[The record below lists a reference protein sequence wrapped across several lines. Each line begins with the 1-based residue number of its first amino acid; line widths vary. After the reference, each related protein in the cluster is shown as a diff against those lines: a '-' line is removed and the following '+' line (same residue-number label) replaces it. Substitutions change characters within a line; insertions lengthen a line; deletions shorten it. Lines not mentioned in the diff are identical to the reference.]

1 MKISSVVFSKSISIE
16 SQKVMFDEKSQVVFI
31 GRSNVGKSS
40 LMNKIF
46 SSKDL
51 VKTSSMP
58 GKTRLANLFLVNNK
72 FYFTDLPGYG
82 FAKLGEENR
91 AKIDALISWYFEEFQ
106 FNIKKVV
113 VVIDSKL
120 GPTDTDI
127 DMYKYLQEIKV
138 PLVFVLNKIDRLSK
152 NEVFK
157 SLSHTQEIFF
167 GQKVIPLSA
176 KNWDGVRELEKDLF
190 ESLTAK

>member
-1 MKISSVVFSKSISIE
+1 MKKDDRPSEDMLIIKSNLTVSS
-16 SQKVMFDEKSQVVFI
+16 
-31 GRSNVGKSS
+31 
-40 LMNKIF
+40 
-46 SSKDL
+46 
-51 VKTSSMP
+51 TSSWILNSSSSIHIYTSMQDLI
-58 GKTRLANLFLVNNK
+58 GSRRLRKGDMTLRIS
-72 FYFTDLPGYG
+72 
-82 FAKLGEENR
+82 NR

-176 KNWDGVRELEKDLF
+176 KN
-190 ESLTAK
+190 

>member
-1 MKISSVVFSKSISIE
+1 MKISSVVFSRSLSIE
-16 SQKVMFDEKSQVVFI
+16 SEKIFFDEKSQVVFI

-46 SSKDL
+46 GSKDL

-58 GKTRLANLFLVNNK
+58 GKTKLANLFLVNHK
-72 FYFTDLPGYG
+72 FYFTDLPWYG

-113 VVIDSKL
+113 VVLDSKL
-120 GPTDTDI
+120 WPTESDI
-127 DMYKYLQEIKV
+127 DMYKYLQEHNLPV
-138 PLVFVLNKIDRLSK
+138 VFVLNKTDRLSK

-157 SLSHTQEIFF
+157 SLTHTQDIFF
-167 GQKVIPLSA
+167 GQKIIPLSA
-176 KNWDGVRELEKDLF
+176 KSGDGVKELEKILF